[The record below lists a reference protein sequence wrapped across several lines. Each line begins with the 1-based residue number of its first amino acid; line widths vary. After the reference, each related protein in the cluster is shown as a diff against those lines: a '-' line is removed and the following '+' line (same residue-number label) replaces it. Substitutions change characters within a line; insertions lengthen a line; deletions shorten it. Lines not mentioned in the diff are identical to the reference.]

1 MTLMQPESPKGEVRA
16 GGAATRPAEYEMN
29 TATLRTLLEPTSIA
43 VVGASDDTSK
53 PGGKL
58 VRNILLRGYAGRL
71 LLVNPKS
78 TEVQGVRAYPS
89 VAALPEAPELAF
101 IAIPARLV
109 RTAVQELADTGAQ
122 AVVVLSAG
130 FGEVSAPGRQEERAL
145 VDIANAHGMLL
156 IGPNCSGIVSHAHA
170 SKFSGVPPA
179 SRKGAID
186 FLSGS
191 GATVDFLYE
200 LATRRGLQFNSLLNV
215 GNSAQTGVTDLLR
228 LYDEAQDSADSRIKL
243 LYIEVMKQPGAFLRH
258 ARSLTEK
265 GCSLAGIKSGATEA
279 GSRAAASHTGAMAT
293 NDTAVQALF
302 DKAGIIRLQS
312 RPELV
317 DVATALTCM
326 RGKLDGRRIAVVS
339 DAGGPAVV
347 LADELN
353 RLGFVVPPFSPRTR
367 ERIAQALPPGA
378 ASGNPV
384 DCLPTR
390 NGESIG
396 NVLRIVAEEEREN
409 VDYILFI
416 DGDSGLA
423 DNWEICKSLMRAQD
437 EGGIPVLPCF
447 LSPVSAEEALAQYR
461 AAGRC
466 YFEDEVAMARALAR
480 VVNRP
485 TVTAPETMVEGF
497 DRDRIAALLS
507 AEAGVLSPGVAG
519 EVLAAAGIR
528 LPGQAQPRGR
538 DALADVDIPF
548 PWVMKVTGPLHK
560 SDVGGVRLGITSLD
574 DARNAW
580 DALMRIDGATGCL
593 VQQMV
598 TGTEVIIGANRE
610 EGYGHLVAFGL
621 GGIYTEALK
630 DVQFRLAPLSRQEA
644 EAMIRGLRSLPLI
657 QGVRGQPGMDIN
669 ALVDILIRVSLLLTH
684 FPAIREMDLNPVKG
698 SATDLYAVDAR
709 IILDEKP

>member
-1 MTLMQPESPKGEVRA
+1 MTR
-16 GGAATRPAEYEMN
+16 
-29 TATLRTLLEPTSIA
+29 TATLDTLLEPASIA
-43 VVGASDDTSK
+43 VIGASDDTSK

-58 VRNILLRGYAGRL
+58 VRNILLRGFAGDL
-71 LLVNPKS
+71 YLVNPKS
-78 TEVQGVRAYPS
+78 DTVQGVRAYPS
-89 VAALPEAPELAF
+89 VDALPAAPDLAF
-101 IAIPARLV
+101 IAIPAKLV
-109 RTAVQELADTGAQ
+109 RRALEELAQKGAR

-130 FGEVSAPGRQEERAL
+130 FGEVSAAGREEERRL

-170 SKFSGVPPA
+170 SKFSGVPPV
-179 SRKGAID
+179 SYKGGID

-228 LYDEAQDSADSRIKL
+228 LYDEAQGTDYSPIKL
-243 LYIEVMKQPGAFLRH
+243 LYIEVMKQPEEFLRH
-258 ARSLTEK
+258 ARNLSLK

-279 GSRAAASHTGAMAT
+279 GSRAAASHTGAMTT

-302 DKAGIIRLQS
+302 DKAGIIRVQS

-317 DVATALTCM
+317 DVATVLACA

-353 RLGFVVPPFSPRTR
+353 RLGFVVPPFAPRTK
-367 ERIAQALPPGA
+367 ERIAEALPPGA
-378 ASGNPV
+378 SAGNPV

-396 NVLRIVAEEEREN
+396 NVLRIVAEEERDN
-409 VDYILFI
+409 IDCILFI

-437 EGGIPVLPCF
+437 EGGIPILPCF
-447 LSPVSAEEALAQYR
+447 LSPVSAEDALAR
-461 AAGRC
+461 FREAGRC

-485 TVTAPETMVEGF
+485 LVTKPVTIVNSYS
-497 DRDRIAALLS
+497 RDRIAALLAS
-507 AEAGVLSPGVAG
+507 QSGVLSPGIARQ
-519 EVLAAAGIR
+519 VLQAAGLR
-528 LPGQAQPRGR
+528 VPEQMELR
-538 DALADVDIPF
+538 DRSSLDGVSIPF
-548 PWVMKVTGPLHK
+548 PWVMKVVGPLHK
-560 SDVGGVRLGITSLD
+560 SDVGGVKVGIKNID
-574 DARNAW
+574 EARTAW
-580 DALMRIDGATGCL
+580 DVLARIDGATGCL

-598 TGTEVIIGANRE
+598 AGTEVIIGANRE

-621 GGIYTEALK
+621 GGIHTEALK
-630 DVQFRLAPLSRQEA
+630 DVQFRLAPLSHEEA
-644 EAMIRGLRSLPLI
+644 SGMIHAIRALPLI
-657 QGVRGQPGMDIN
+657 KGVRGQPGMDTDVL
-669 ALVDILIRVSLLLTH
+669 ADMLVRVSLLLTD
-684 FPAIREMDLNPVKG
+684 FPEIREMDLNPIKG
-698 SATDLYAVDAR
+698 CGADLFAVDAR
-709 IILDEKP
+709 IILD